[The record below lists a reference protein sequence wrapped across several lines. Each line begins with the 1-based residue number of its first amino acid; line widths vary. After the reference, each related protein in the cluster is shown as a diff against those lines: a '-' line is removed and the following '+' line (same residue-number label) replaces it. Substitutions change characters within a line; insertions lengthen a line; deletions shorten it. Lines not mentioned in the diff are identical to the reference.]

1 MCKHGNKIVKHVD
14 LNSKNYVGMG
24 ITNKSFDE
32 NLKKRFPNTHKFSN
46 HDIKKLI
53 LLLRN
58 IVYLHEYMDHW
69 KKLNET
75 SLPKKENYSSYLK
88 MKDAIDVGYMQLE
101 TVCKDFQIKILGY
114 YYVCTLKAS
123 DNC

>member
-1 MCKHGNKIVKHVD
+1 MVIKIVKHVD

-32 NLKKRFPNTHKFSN
+32 NLKKRFPNTDKFSN

-75 SLPKKENYSSYLK
+75 SLPKKENYSSHLK

-123 DNC
+123 DNW